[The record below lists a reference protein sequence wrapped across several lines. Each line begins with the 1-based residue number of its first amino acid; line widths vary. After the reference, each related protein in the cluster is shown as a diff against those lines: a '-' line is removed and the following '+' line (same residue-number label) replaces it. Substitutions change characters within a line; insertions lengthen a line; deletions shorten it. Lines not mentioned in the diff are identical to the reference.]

1 MGLAGGQGLGIALD
15 RQGASGTAEAG
26 MEAETGM
33 RVGTGQEAETG
44 MRAGTGQG
52 AEPGT
57 PAGRA
62 RTDAGQT
69 PVCDPACSSMNANR
83 NP

>member
-15 RQGASGTAEAG
+15 RQEHRGASGTAEAG

-33 RVGTGQEAETG
+33 RVGTGQEAE
-44 MRAGTGQG
+44 
-52 AEPGT
+52 PGT

-69 PVCDPACSSMNANR
+69 PEIGSVV
-83 NP
+83 